1 MKKKRNSSEV
11 KRMIFLLVAILVIVM
26 IGLVIFLFNV
36 DVDNSSLRSGQN
48 AETSNEDN
56 FVEVNENGIITSE
69 LNYQSSYDFISNSLD
84 GEYQVA
90 LSDDKLFF
98 NILDEDAFNE
108 KYPNNNL
115 ETENEIKIGEYG
127 IKQINIG
134 KIGDKEYLVIIVDG
148 GKVGI
153 MDIGEA
159 VNNNNLAIRDELVSF
174 NVGAIRIENVIR
186 RDDVESENTIVIVT
200 EDGQGY
206 DLLEFI

>member
-36 DVDNSSLRSGQN
+36 DVDISSLRSGQN

>member
-115 ETENEIKIGEYG
+115 ETKNEIKIGEYG

>member
-56 FVEVNENGIITSE
+56 FVEVNENEIITSE

-98 NILDEDAFNE
+98 NILDEDVFNE

-134 KIGDKEYLVIIVDG
+134 KMGDKEYLVIIVDG

>member
-56 FVEVNENGIITSE
+56 FVEVNENEIITSE

>member
-159 VNNNNLAIRDELVSF
+159 MNNNNLAIRDELVSF

>member
-56 FVEVNENGIITSE
+56 FVEVNENEIITSE

-134 KIGDKEYLVIIVDG
+134 KMGDKEYLVIIVDG